1 VEVPGPA
8 TDALCR
14 AAREHGVH
22 LVVGINE
29 LDGGTI
35 YNSLLFVSDEGS
47 ILGVHRKLVP
57 THAER
62 IVWGRGD
69 GSGLRTHRVG
79 PLRVGSL
86 NCWENWMPLAR
97 HALYADGVADLD
109 PARIAAARHSLDPA
123 GHYARP
129 DVFAVTVDRRR
140 QQAATFTD

>member
-1 VEVPGPA
+1 MTERGTGSGRCTVYCTLVAIDPQRG
-8 TDALCR
+8 
-14 AAREHGVH
+14 
-22 LVVGINE
+22 VVGA
-29 LDGGTI
+29 
-35 YNSLLFVSDEGS
+35 
-47 ILGVHRKLVP
+47 HRKLNP
-57 THAER
+57 THSER